1 MTPEE
6 QLQGETLD
14 ERLAEESPE
23 RRGAAD
29 TSTPAGQLLD
39 EPADGLDVEGE
50 LIARMPTGRR
60 EDPSEEGT
68 ILELMGADED
78 LEPAEESAVRVD
90 DQVPGGTDDAS
101 DGYVQEGDA

>member
-1 MTPEE
+1 
-6 QLQGETLD
+6 
-14 ERLAEESPE
+14 
-23 RRGAAD
+23 
-29 TSTPAGQLLD
+29 
-39 EPADGLDVEGE
+39 
-50 LIARMPTGRR
+50 MPTGRR